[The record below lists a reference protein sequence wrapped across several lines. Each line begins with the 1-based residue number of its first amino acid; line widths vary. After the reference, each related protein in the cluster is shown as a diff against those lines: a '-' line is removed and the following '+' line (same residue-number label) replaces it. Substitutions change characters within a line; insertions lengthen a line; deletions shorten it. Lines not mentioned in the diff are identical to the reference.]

1 MIKIKKTDVQ
11 TILLLTI
18 IITTITTIQSL
29 NNTKQ
34 YLTNMDWQNHLTNYY
49 YGIKG
54 NYPNIYWAYPLNLI
68 KATYIHLFITIP
80 LLILLLNYS
89 YNKKECVTNTLIS
102 LTLLIFTHTIITF
115 IDHGYLKQ
123 ILFTE
128 TAIIILSA
136 RYFIGKKAY
145 ALTLVTLLIQP
156 ITRTI
161 GDIML
166 PFKTKF
172 NNIGYYL
179 LNKGQFMGLF
189 EFILT
194 PIAIIKTKQKDIKY
208 LSIIAFIFALFET
221 RIILTLFI
229 LLLPQLS
236 ELINNFFHNKV
247 MVS

>member
-1 MIKIKKTDVQ
+1 MIKINKTDAQ

-18 IITTITTIQSL
+18 IITTITTIQTL
-29 NNTKQ
+29 NNKQ
-34 YLTNMDWQNHLTNYY
+34 YLTNMDWQNHLTNYNN
-49 YGIKG
+49 GIKN
-54 NYPNIYWAYPLNLI
+54 NYPNIYYAYPFDLI
-68 KATYIHLFITIP
+68 KATYTHLFIIIP

-89 YNKKECVTNTLIS
+89 YNKKEYKTNTLIS

-128 TAIIILSA
+128 AALIILST

-145 ALTLVTLLIQP
+145 ALTLPTLLIQP
-156 ITRTI
+156 INRTI
-161 GDIML
+161 NNL
-166 PFKTKF
+166 LTPFQNKF

-179 LNKGQFMGLF
+179 LNKGQFMGF
-189 EFILT
+189 IEFLLT

-236 ELINNFFHNKV
+236 QSINNFFQNKV
-247 MVS
+247 MIA